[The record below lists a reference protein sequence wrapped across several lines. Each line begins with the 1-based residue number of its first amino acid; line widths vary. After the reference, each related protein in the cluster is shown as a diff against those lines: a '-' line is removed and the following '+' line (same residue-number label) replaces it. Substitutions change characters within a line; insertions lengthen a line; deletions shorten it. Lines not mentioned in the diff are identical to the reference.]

1 MTLDLKR
8 ELLRH
13 LVATLAFR
21 GGIAVADAPE
31 NFSEFRAGETTRSAG
46 EILAHIGDLLQ
57 GSLLLLKGEFVH
69 LQSPAQTWAQDVK
82 RFFSAIE
89 EFDSFLASDAPLAQ
103 PIEKIV
109 QGPIAD
115 ALTHVGQIVLLRR
128 LAGKPIQSEG
138 YFAAEIK
145 AGEVT
150 EKHFSK
156 FIENEI

>member
-1 MTLDLKR
+1 LKR
-8 ELLRH
+8 EFLRH

-21 GGIAVADAPE
+21 GGVAVTDAPE
-31 NFSEFRAGETTRSAG
+31 NFSEFRAGETMRSAG

-57 GSLLLLKGEFVH
+57 GSLILMKGEFVY
-69 LQSPAQTWAQDVK
+69 LQSPAQSWAQDVK
-82 RFFSAIE
+82 RFFSAVE

-103 PIEKIV
+103 PVEKIV
-109 QGPIAD
+109 QGPISD

-128 LAGKPIQSEG
+128 LAGEPIQSEA
-138 YFAAEIK
+138 YFTAEIK
-145 AGEVT
+145 AGEVV